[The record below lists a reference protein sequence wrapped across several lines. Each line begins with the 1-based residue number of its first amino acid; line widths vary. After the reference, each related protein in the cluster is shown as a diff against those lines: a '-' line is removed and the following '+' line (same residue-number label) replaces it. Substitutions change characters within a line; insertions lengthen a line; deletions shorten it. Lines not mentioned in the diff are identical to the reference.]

1 MEKYYLVSVIL
12 DFVAVANLK
21 FPVVKSLELEEHC
34 FFPTVA
40 IWPAF
45 AAHDSNFSS
54 SCSRKRRAEESHVF
68 KKEDV
73 IVLSI
78 VAASD
83 NTANPE
89 TKIALFVLD
98 PSSSSPLPDSAF
110 STEDLKAYIKQLSLP
125 GLTNVESGEDSP
137 NTGASSG
144 DKSTSKAPV
153 IAGVIIAILVVA
165 FIVLGAWFYNRRRK
179 NKK

>member
-1 MEKYYLVSVIL
+1 MTR
-12 DFVAVANLK
+12 
-21 FPVVKSLELEEHC
+21 
-34 FFPTVA
+34 FF
-40 IWPAF
+40 
-45 AAHDSNFSS
+45 S

-78 VAASD
+78 VGASD

-110 STEDLKAYIKQLSLP
+110 STEDLEAYIKQLSLP
-125 GLTNVESGEDSP
+125 GLKNVGPGEDSP
-137 NTGASSG
+137 ANTGASSG